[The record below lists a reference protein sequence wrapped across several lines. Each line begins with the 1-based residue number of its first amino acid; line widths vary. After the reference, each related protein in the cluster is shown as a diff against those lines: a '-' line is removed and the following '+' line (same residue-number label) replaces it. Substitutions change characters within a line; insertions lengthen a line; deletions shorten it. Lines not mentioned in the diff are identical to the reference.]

1 MRHIDPDLLALLAL
15 GEHVGSP
22 DDRAHLRDCEV
33 CRAELNNLEHTAV
46 VARSTL
52 DAGELLDPPD
62 RVWSRISE
70 ELALAEDVSL
80 NLAQV
85 TALESR
91 RSLRSRRPRR
101 WTMPIAAA
109 AALVLVLGGVGATWF
124 ALRPAPATV
133 LASAALDAFPGWT
146 GSTGEAVVEQQPGG
160 ARVIQVSLKTPGD
173 GSGYRE
179 VWLITSDASEL
190 VSLGVVR
197 GTAGTFTVPD
207 GLDLSRYDLVDISSE
222 PFDGDPAHSG
232 DSILRGQLS

>member
-1 MRHIDPDLLALLAL
+1 MRHVDPDILALLAL

-22 DDRAHLRDCEV
+22 NDRAHLRDCEA
-33 CRAELNNLEHTAV
+33 CRAELDNLERTAV
-46 VARSTL
+46 VGRSTF
-52 DAGELLDPPD
+52 DAGELLEPPD
-62 RVWSRISE
+62 RVWSRISD
-70 ELALAEDVSL
+70 ELALAEDAPL

-91 RSLRSRRPRR
+91 RSLRARRPRR
-101 WTMPIAAA
+101 WIAAFAAA
-109 AALVLVLGGVGATWF
+109 AALVLVLGGVGATWL
-124 ALRPAPATV
+124 ALRPAPTTV

-146 GSTGEAVVEQQPGG
+146 GSTGEAMVKQQPDG
-160 ARVIQVSLKTPGD
+160 ARVIQVSLDTPGD
-173 GSGYRE
+173 GNGYRE
-179 VWLITSDASEL
+179 VWLMSSDASDL

-222 PFDGDPAHSG
+222 PYDGDPTHSG